1 VRLITVAPEWPQA
14 PRYIET
20 LTAHGVVASIGHTQA
35 TTAQIEDAIRAG
47 ATMSTHL
54 GNGAHSVLPR
64 HPNYIWDQ
72 LADDRLA
79 ASFIVDGIHLPA
91 SFLKVAL
98 RAKGVERSILVTDAT
113 TPAAATPGRYKL
125 GEQDVELT
133 EDQRVVLAG
142 TNRLAGSA
150 LRMDRGVGN
159 LVRLAGLSL
168 REAVV
173 MAARNPARAGRI
185 ANRQRGLT
193 PGERAD
199 IVEFRYDAPRQSIRI
214 ERTWLGGELVYVRL

>member
-1 VRLITVAPEWPQA
+1 ML
-14 PRYIET
+14 
-20 LTAHGVVASIGHTQA
+20 
-35 TTAQIEDAIRAG
+35 
-47 ATMSTHL
+47 
-54 GNGAHSVLPR
+54 
-64 HPNYIWDQ
+64 
-72 LADDRLA
+72 
-79 ASFIVDGIHLPA
+79 
-91 SFLKVAL
+91 
-98 RAKGVERSILVTDAT
+98 AT

-214 ERTWLGGELVYVRL
+214 ERTWLGGELVYVRP